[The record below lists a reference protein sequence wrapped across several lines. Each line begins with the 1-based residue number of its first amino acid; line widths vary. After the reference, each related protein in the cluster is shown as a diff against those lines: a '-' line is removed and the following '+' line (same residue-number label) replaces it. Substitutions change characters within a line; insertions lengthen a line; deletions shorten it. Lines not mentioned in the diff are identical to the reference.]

1 MRTIRPT
8 TRFRRDFKRER
19 KGPHG
24 NRLDAM
30 LAEVTDML
38 AADTPLPPRF
48 RDHPLSGTWD
58 DCRDCHI
65 RPDLVLIYR
74 KPDKDTLQLVRLGSH
89 AELGL

>member
-8 TRFRRDFKRER
+8 TRFRRDFKHEK

-38 AADTPLPPRF
+38 AADAPLPPRF
-48 RDHPLSGTWD
+48 RDHPPSGTWD

-65 RPDLVLIYR
+65 RPDLMLIYR
-74 KPDKDTLQLVRLGSH
+74 KPDNDTLQLVRLGSH
-89 AELGL
+89 SELGL

>member
-8 TRFRRDFKRER
+8 TRFRRDFKREK

-30 LAEVTDML
+30 LAEVVDML
-38 AADTPLPPRF
+38 AADVPLPARF
-48 RDHPLSGTWD
+48 RDHPLSGAWD

-74 KPDKDTLQLVRLGSH
+74 KPDADTLQLVRLGSH
-89 AELGL
+89 SELGL